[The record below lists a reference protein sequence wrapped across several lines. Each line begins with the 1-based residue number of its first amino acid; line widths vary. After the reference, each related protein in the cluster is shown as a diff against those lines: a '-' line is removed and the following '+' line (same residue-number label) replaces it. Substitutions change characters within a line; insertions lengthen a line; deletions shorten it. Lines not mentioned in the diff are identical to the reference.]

1 MILSN
6 RNSNLTDKQFKVNK
20 AIKTNIVFKKKP
32 QQVNEFKKMI
42 SVKDYE
48 IVKYVFKEFKNKKD
62 QKSVNSSEKKLLNT

>member
-20 AIKTNIVFKKKP
+20 AIETNIVFKKKP